1 MRQQTDPQKPPYF
14 YLSYAQAEDKSK
26 VEQFFN
32 DLSDSVRIR
41 AGLPL
46 DETVGCCENGDRE
59 AGLRTSRVMIAL
71 LSLPYFK
78 DKTAG
83 REWQIFEM
91 RKALTESNDTQV
103 IIPVRWLSYSGAT
116 PVVINQTPIFN
127 GNGHEPVAN
136 MLRSPVK
143 QRDYAEL
150 VNKLADYIVDLTA
163 SFELREIDSIPD
175 DILNAFESIEEPP
188 IDPEPINPVPKIL
201 NQNLLIIDGAFAKSV
216 VEQIKETPDAPPP
229 LSTKTTKETYSVFV
243 IDDEPEDVK
252 RIKNTGDFSREF
264 NVTIYEDAARLIR
277 DVDRLSKERQE
288 PDLVVVNPELPDP
301 GTQQPDLIYA
311 LLGTKAPSAILALSQ
326 NPEAESS
333 LESAGINDLVG
344 ILQKPFSS
352 AELLPPMRRWA
363 ELGRDKR
370 YRRGRSEKRRAF
382 LSYASPDEKMASKI
396 CKWLELREIGVWYS
410 VTTMKPGDPWKDK
423 VAQGLEEA
431 DVFMP
436 LISDSYPLSEFC
448 HPELGIILDRLER
461 GIGNRLVIPILYND
475 PVAALKDSQIKHC
488 RNQHEI
494 KISDHEWLDGF
505 KLLLR
510 TVQSFLGRGRP

>member
-1 MRQQTDPQKPPYF
+1 MPPYF
-14 YLSYAQAEDKSK
+14 YLSYAQAEDRSK

-32 DLSDSVRIR
+32 DLSDSVRIE
-41 AGLPL
+41 AGLPR
-46 DETVGCCENGDRE
+46 DSTVGCCENADDRQ

-91 RKALTESNDTQV
+91 RKALSESNDTQV
-103 IIPVRWLSYSGAT
+103 IIPLRWLSYSGPT
-116 PVVINQTPIFN
+116 PVVIGQTPIFN

-143 QRDYAEL
+143 RRDYSDFVE
-150 VNKLADYIVDLTA
+150 NLAAYIVDSTA
-163 SFELREIDSIPD
+163 AFELSEIDSIPD
-175 DILNAFESIEEPP
+175 DISNAFKNVEEPP
-188 IDPEPINPVPKIL
+188 TDSEPTKSMPKIL
-201 NQNLLIIDGAFAKSV
+201 NQNLLIIDAAFAKSV
-216 VEQIKETPDAPPP
+216 AEHIKGTPDPSS
-229 LSTKTTKETYSVFV
+229 STSGFSAETMQSKETYSVFV

-264 NVTIYEDAARLIR
+264 NVTVYDDAARLIR

-311 LLGTKAPSAILALSQ
+311 LLGTKAPSAILAVSQ

-344 ILQKPFSS
+344 ILQKPFTS

-370 YRRGRSEKRRAF
+370 YRRGRSEQRPAF

-410 VTTMKPGDPWKDK
+410 LTTVKPGDPWKDK
-423 VAQGLEEA
+423 IAQGLEQAE
-431 DVFMP
+431 VFMP

-448 HPELGIILDRLER
+448 HPELGIVLDRLDR
-461 GIGNRLVIPILYND
+461 GVGNRLVIPILYND
-475 PVAALKDSQIKHC
+475 PVEALKDSQIKRC
-488 RNQHEI
+488 RNRHEI
-494 KISDHEWLDGF
+494 KISDREWLDGF

-510 TVQSFLGRGRP
+510 TVQSFLGRGRS